1 MQPTGN
7 LLAMDLRV
15 QHYATQPGQTA
26 QPVLTYWKG
35 YLKGPGD
42 GDGQGVILNQSY
54 QQIATVSAGDG
65 YAKDGIDAHEL
76 TLTPGGDAFV
86 TVYAP
91 TRHNLTSVGGPPNG
105 TVIDSIVQEIN
116 VRTGKVVWEWHAL
129 GHVPLRD
136 THAGTPTPGQPY
148 NAYHINSIQQ
158 LSNGNVVI
166 SMRMTW
172 AAYEISKKTGHIVW
186 ELGGKHSTFKMG
198 SGTRFYWQHDAE
210 LHSHGLLTVF
220 DDGATPPEEKQ
231 SRALEIHLDLRH
243 KKATL
248 VRAFEHKPRLLAY
261 SEGNMQL
268 LPNGKVFVGWGT
280 VPKGMASG
288 YSEYSP
294 NGHQIFAGSFV
305 WPVSSYRAYRF
316 PWTGMP
322 TYPPAIAVRS
332 TSKTNAYDVYA
343 SWNGATQVAKW
354 QVLGATSE
362 AGTYTALGSPAS
374 GSGFETKIPVRT
386 GKTNDT
392 WFEVE
397 ALGAKNQPLQNG
409 TSQPAAPEA
418 P

>member
-1 MQPTGN
+1 M
-7 LLAMDLRV
+7 
-15 QHYATQPGQTA
+15 
-26 QPVLTYWKG
+26 
-35 YLKGPGD
+35 
-42 GDGQGVILNQSY
+42 
-54 QQIATVSAGDG
+54 
-65 YAKDGIDAHEL
+65 
-76 TLTPGGDAFV
+76 
-86 TVYAP
+86 
-91 TRHNLTSVGGPPNG
+91 
-105 TVIDSIVQEIN
+105 
-116 VRTGKVVWEWHAL
+116 VWEWHSL
-129 GHVPLRD
+129 GHVPITD
-136 THAGTPTPGQPY
+136 SYQAYIPGQPY
-148 NAYHINSIQQ
+148 DAFHLNSIQQ
-158 LSNGNVVI
+158 LPSGNLLI
-166 SMRMTW
+166 SMRNTW
-172 AAYEISKKTGHIVW
+172 AVYEISKKTGHIVW

-210 LHSHGLLTVF
+210 LHPHDRLTVF
-220 DDGATPPEEKQ
+220 DDGGAQEKQ
-231 SRALEIHLDLRH
+231 ARALELHLSTSH
-243 KKATL
+243 KKAML
-248 VRAFEHKPRLLAY
+248 VYAFTHKPLLKAY
-261 SEGNMQL
+261 SEGNVQL
-268 LPNGKVFVGWGT
+268 LPNHNVFVGWGT

-397 ALGAKNQPLQNG
+397 ALGAKNQRLQNG